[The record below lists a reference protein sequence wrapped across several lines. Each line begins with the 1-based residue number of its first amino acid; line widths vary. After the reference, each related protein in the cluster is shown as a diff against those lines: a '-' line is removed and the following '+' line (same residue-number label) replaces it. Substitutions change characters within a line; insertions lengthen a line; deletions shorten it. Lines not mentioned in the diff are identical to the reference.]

1 MNRFDRTVCSK
12 ELIEQ
17 MNEQILQNS
26 LQQRMDST
34 NELTDLMSSLQ
45 QKNYRIK
52 EGTDLVEQF
61 VAKNQQNRRMN
72 RIDRTV
78 YITEL
83 TAQMNQQV

>member
-1 MNRFDRTVCSK
+1 
-12 ELIEQ
+12 
-17 MNEQILQNS
+17 
-26 LQQRMDST
+26 MDST

-61 VAKNQQNRRMN
+61 IAKNQQNRRMN
-72 RIDRTV
+72 RIDGTV
-78 YITEL
+78 YITES